1 MYFATIAVLSTAL
14 ASSTL
19 AAPGAPEHPIWKKPG
34 GDSWFRRKQVSP
46 PSYEP
51 PTPDSGTECP
61 TPTNSTCLTDEQ
73 AAAGAEIFRRLIQDY
88 SDELA
93 LDALTEDFVD
103 YSSAVNIIRNRG
115 NEGPFVVNEI
125 SFNGRAAFMAAQG
138 SQPEIP
144 FDTLNTFHGC
154 NHVAT
159 RWQTLRS
166 ANGQAT
172 ESNDIVSSSF
182 FLLLVVEERNK
193 KKKSQPHQSPYPKT
207 NIPSSPIQPVVGNGI
222 LVTVP
227 DSNNTYGFRVKE
239 LYSEFNAAAWLVN
252 NGVFTPSAV
261 TTSNFPEATAPP
273 QKRTHESLLMMKK
286 EDLMDAAGRMI

>member
-51 PTPDSGTECP
+51 STPDSGTECP

-182 FLLLVVEERNK
+182 FLLLAVEERK
-193 KKKSQPHQSPYPKT
+193 RIPT
-207 NIPSSPIQPVVGNGI
+207 NIPSSPTQPVVGNGI

>member
-172 ESNDIVSSSF
+172 ESNDIVSNILLPSSRSRR
-182 FLLLVVEERNK
+182 EK
-193 KKKSQPHQSPYPKT
+193 KKNQPHQSPYPKT